1 MKQERFVLTIFGLQ
15 HTSACFTNTNLY
27 AIDFRSGPMNL
38 DERYVVNSE
47 AKIKTKIEEE
57 M

>member
-1 MKQERFVLTIFGLQ
+1 MNQERFILMIFGLQ
-15 HTSACFTNTNLY
+15 RTSACFTNTNLY
-27 AIDFRSGPMNL
+27 AIDFRSGSMNL

-47 AKIKTKIEEE
+47 AKIETKIEEE